1 MIEERRGTFWNDVLE
16 ERRERDLI
24 YKWKN
29 IFYVNTGTSFTESK
43 YRLGGKIREETLRK
57 FSLNNFFVFQ

>member
-29 IFYVNTGTSFTESK
+29 IFYVNTVYHSQKVNTG
-43 YRLGGKIREETLRK
+43 
-57 FSLNNFFVFQ
+57 